1 MTIMVPLGNVAFTF
15 PFMPEH
21 QPLHAKDIASLVL
34 IMLGLFIYRFLE
46 ELLDAW
52 SKRKPMY
59 FREKGV
65 AADEQLKQALL
76 TSDSDDNTDEMEQD
90 V

>member
-46 ELLDAW
+46 EVLDSW
-52 SKRKPMY
+52 NKQKPMY
-59 FREKGV
+59 FREKDPAV
-65 AADEQLKQALL
+65 DELKQALL
-76 TSDSDDNTDEMEQD
+76 AGDSDKMAKN